1 MAKTANLKAFGDFL
15 YNKRIEKRIGLREIC
30 RQVKFDPSNWS
41 KIERGRMAPPSDK
54 ATLSLWA
61 KTLGLKENS
70 EEFHNFIDYA
80 CIAQGIIPETLS
92 DKDLV
97 KLLPAFFRTI
107 RNEKPTKKE
116 IDALIDIIK
125 KET

>member
-30 RQVKFDPSNWS
+30 RLVKFDPSNWS

-70 EEFHNFIDYA
+70 EDFHTFIDYA
-80 CIAQGIIPETLS
+80 CIAQRIIPETLS
-92 DKDLV
+92 DKETME
-97 KLLPAFFRTI
+97 LLPAFFRTL
-107 RNEKPTKKE
+107 RNKKPTKE
-116 IDALIDIIK
+116 EAK
-125 KET
+125 KLVDLLSKK

>member
-1 MAKTANLKAFGDFL
+1 MAKTANLKSFGDLL

-30 RQVKFDPSNWS
+30 RLVKFDPSNWS

-70 EEFHNFIDYA
+70 EEFHTFIDCA

-92 DKDLV
+92 DK
-97 KLLPAFFRTI
+97 KTMELLPAFFRTL
-107 RNEKPTKKE
+107 RNKKPTKE
-116 IDALIDIIK
+116 EAK
-125 KET
+125 KLVDLLSKN